1 MVNIYCLKLWPA
13 KPAPVED
20 IRDLPQAG
28 RQHHLTKNHQPNY
41 LGGKV
46 MKKCFLFLF
55 AILFMYS
62 SMAFAVPDLPDG
74 PLYIKFDNREQLSAT
89 GSIQSPDGTFSESNW
104 GIFRVSTMATG
115 DLSDNPQNFDPDTVF
130 WTDLTTDGGSITGI
144 FAGIE
149 LDDTAVGDD
158 FYSTGG
164 EIHFYYNED
173 ESPSLAGTSPAS
185 RTGDF
190 QFTGFT
196 DGTFLGAARFLN
208 GAISPGNLN
217 TSIVGN
223 TIPTTDDFSG
233 FANSYANIIDWNGDG
248 VIDIND
254 GLWAPQL
261 ASQFFDSLLGPNTAD
276 LKLRNIYEGPLA
288 PWDGT
293 ADDGTPIFGAQ
304 SSDPVR
310 AFAVIP
316 EPSTLILFGS
326 GLLGM
331 AALGRRRFMKKS

>member
-1 MVNIYCLKLWPA
+1 MFNIYCLKLWPA
-13 KPAPVED
+13 KPAPVEE
-20 IRDLPQAG
+20 IRDLPQVG
-28 RQHHLTKNHQPNY
+28 RQHHLTKNNQPNY

-74 PLYIKFDNREQLSAT
+74 PIYIKFDNREQLSAT
-89 GSIQSPDGTFSESNW
+89 GSIQSPSGTFSESNW
-104 GIFRVSTMATG
+104 GIFRVSTIATG
-115 DLSDNPQNFDPDTVF
+115 DLGDNPQNFDPDTVF
-130 WTDLTTDGGSITGI
+130 WTDLLTDGGSITGI

-149 LDDTAVGDD
+149 LDGIAEGEG

-173 ESPSLAGTSPAS
+173 GSPSLANALPAS

-208 GAISPGNLN
+208 GAISEGNPN
-217 TSIVGN
+217 TSIVGD
-223 TIPTTDDFSG
+223 TIPTTGAFTG
-233 FANSYANIIDWNGDG
+233 FANSYANIN
-248 VIDIND
+248 IND

-276 LKLRNIYEGPLA
+276 LKLRNIYEGPLSA
-288 PWDGT
+288 WDGV

-310 AFAVIP
+310 AFAVTPDAVIP